1 MRKVVAEEMSYQQT
15 AKSLRWLAFNFP
27 EVHPANDDVDRM
39 SNNIHLN
46 CSDGAAAI
54 EKLTADLKQC
64 RNELCLRCGQYKMA
78 HKGACDGCR
87 WHKMPEVGI
96 E

>member
-1 MRKVVAEEMSYQQT
+1 MSYSET

-27 EVHPANDDVDRM
+27 EVTPAKDETDRI
-39 SNNIHLN
+39 SNCIHLYSTN
-46 CSDGAAAI
+46 GADAI
-54 EKLTADLKQC
+54 DKLTAELRQC
-64 RNELCLRCGQYKMA
+64 RNELCLRCEQYKMA